1 MEMYIS
7 NNIRIVNPS
16 NDILLWCEKELVIPN
31 PEYSKKLRMG
41 FWLGNTPVNLRLYEK
56 DGDDLIL
63 PYGVQSF
70 IPLDLI
76 LKANIISVFPVAE
89 NVDYHANVDL
99 YDYQRNAVNA
109 MYLEACGILQS
120 PAGSGKTQMG
130 IALAVKHEKR
140 CLWLCHTKDLVNQS
154 KERAERYIDKSL
166 IGTITD
172 GKVEVGKGITFA
184 TVQTMTRLDLPK
196 YADIWDVVIVDEC
209 HRVAG
214 SPTTVTMYK
223 RVLDAL
229 KARYKYGL
237 SATVHRSDGLIKAT
251 YCLLGQV
258 AYTVSDEEVAD
269 KIMKVGIMPIST
281 SIRISRECLN
291 TDGTL
296 NYTRLI
302 TYLTKDEIRN
312 NLIVQQLLH
321 TKGHSVLILSDR
333 LEHLNL
339 LREKCP
345 SDIADDSVMISGKM
359 TGTKG
364 KKEREQALED
374 MRTGR
379 KHYLFATYSLAK
391 EGLDIPCLDR
401 LFLTTPQKDFAVVT
415 QAIGRIDR
423 KYNGKTDAIA
433 YDFID
438 FIAYC
443 MKVYRKRWTI
453 YRKAGCYEISDS

>member
-7 NNIRIVNPS
+7 NHIRIVNPS
-16 NDILLWCEKELVIPN
+16 NDIQVWCEKELVIPN

-41 FWLGNTPVNLRLYEK
+41 FWTGNTPVKLRLYEK

-76 LKANIISVFPVAE
+76 LSANIISVFPGAGT
-89 NVDYHANVDL
+89 VDYNAKVNL
-99 YDYQRNAVNA
+99 YEYQQRAVEA

-130 IALAVKHEKR
+130 IALAVKHGKR

-154 KERAERYIDKSL
+154 KERAEKYIDKSL

-172 GKVEVGKGITFA
+172 GKVDVGKGITFA

-269 KIMKVGIMPIST
+269 KIMRVGIKPIST
-281 SIRISRECLN
+281 AVRISRICLN

-302 TYLTKDEIRN
+302 SYLTGNDFRN
-312 NLIVQQLLH
+312 ALIIQQLMQV
-321 TKGHSVLILSDR
+321 KGHSALILSDR
-333 LEHLNL
+333 LDHLKL
-339 LREKCP
+339 LQEQCP
-345 SDIADDSVMISGKM
+345 EDIADDSVMISGKM
-359 TGTKG
+359 TGPKG

-401 LFLTTPQKDFAVVT
+401 LFLTTPQKDYAVVT

-423 KYNGKTDAIA
+423 KYDGKADAIA
-433 YDFID
+433 YDFVD
-438 FIAYC
+438 DIAYC
-443 MKVYRKRWTI
+443 VKAYRKRWTI
-453 YRKAGCYEISDS
+453 YRKARCYEISDS